1 MDPDGAVEF
10 LGRVDDQVK
19 IRGYRVEPG
28 EVEHALLAVPGVREG
43 AVVVTGAAPDQRLA
57 AHVVLEPGASEAGI
71 RRALQALLPE
81 YMVPSTLKSVES
93 LPRLPNGKVDRRRLA
108 SSVDAAAPVASIA
121 GPRSPIEA
129 TLCEIW
135 QTLLARPSVGIHD
148 NFFELGGHSLLATQV
163 IAQARR
169 AFDVQLPLA
178 AIFDSPTV
186 AGLAE
191 EVSQL
196 AADAQADPEI
206 DRILASVEGMSDAEV
221 QRLLE
226 IEQSNSDKV

>member
-1 MDPDGAVEF
+1 M
-10 LGRVDDQVK
+10 K

-28 EVEHALLAVPGVREG
+28 EVEHTLLTTHGVKEG
-43 AVVVTGAAPDQRLA
+43 AVVVVGDAPDHRLA
-57 AHVVLEPGASEAGI
+57 AHIVVEPGTNEAEI
-71 RRALQALLPE
+71 RAALKTHLPD
-81 YMVPSTLKSVES
+81 YMVPDTLTIVER

-108 SSVDAAAPVASIA
+108 SSVDTLTSSASIVE
-121 GPRSPIEA
+121 PRSPIEA

-135 QTLLARPSVGIHD
+135 QTLLARPKVGIHD

-186 AGLAE
+186 AGLADA
-191 EVSQL
+191 VSQL
-196 AADAQADPEI
+196 MAHGADDSEI
-206 DRILASVEGMSDAEV
+206 DRILQSMEGMSDAEV
-221 QRLLE
+221 QQLLNN
-226 IEQSNSDKV
+226 EQSRSDK